1 MRCLQ
6 NDPGQRFSTA
16 GELLKAIESCEAGEE
31 LPPLPPPSSPE
42 TPATPEPAS
51 LSSSR
56 RSSSMEDEQTEALF
70 RDVRRLLAGKHFDQ
84 VIDKLDIHRPAEWA
98 VVDKMGARTLRALG
112 QAYLGRGNLVDA
124 RECLEQLRTVQRAQ
138 HLLPRQDYAAALS
151 DLVKCYRALGLE
163 ELALQTQQ
171 EARGLL

>member
-1 MRCLQ
+1 
-6 NDPGQRFSTA
+6 
-16 GELLKAIESCEAGEE
+16 
-31 LPPLPPPSSPE
+31 LPPLPPPSADDI
-42 TPATPEPAS
+42 PATPEPQAVNPV
-51 LSSSR
+51 R
-56 RSSSMEDEQTEALF
+56 RTISMEDDQTDALF
-70 RDVRRLLAGKHFDQ
+70 REVRKLLGSKQFDQ

-112 QAYLGRGNLVDA
+112 QAFLGRGILGEA

-138 HLLPRQDYAAALS
+138 NLLTRQDYAAALS